1 MRTKLLWIVL
11 AASLLLNLFFAGGVI
26 YSKMTAERLRDEP
39 AARFDFVVDELDLSE
54 AARRRLMA
62 LREAARARWDEMRRE
77 GRHLREALF
86 KEMAK
91 PDFDQARVEELLQR
105 RSVLFVTFLGGIMA
119 ETHDFLAT
127 LEPER
132 KREFMAMMK
141 REHRFLWRLIRE
153 PRSDQAAEP

>member
-1 MRTKLLWIVL
+1 MRLKLLWILL

-39 AARFDFVVDELDLSE
+39 AARFDFVVDDLGLSE
-54 AARRRLMA
+54 AERGRLMA
-62 LREAARARWDEMRRE
+62 LRETARARRDEMRRE

-91 PDFDQARVEELLQR
+91 PDFDQARVEELLQQ
-105 RSVLFVTFLGGIMA
+105 RSVLFVTFLGGVMA

-141 REHRFLWRLIRE
+141 REHRFLWRLMRE
-153 PRSDQAAEP
+153 PKRDQAAEP

>member
-1 MRTKLLWIVL
+1 MRTKLLWILL

-39 AARFDFVVDELDLSE
+39 AARFEFVVDELDLSE
-54 AARRRLMA
+54 AERGRLIA
-62 LREAARARWDEMRRE
+62 LRETALARRDEMRRE

-141 REHRFLWRLIRE
+141 REHRFLWRLIRD
-153 PRSDQAAEP
+153 PKDDRPAQP

>member
-1 MRTKLLWIVL
+1 MRLKLLWILL

-39 AARFDFVVDELDLSE
+39 GARFDFVVDDLDLSE
-54 AARRRLMA
+54 AARARLVA
-62 LREAARARWDEMRRE
+62 LRETARARRDEMRRE

-91 PDFDQARVEELLQR
+91 PDFDQARIEALLQQ
-105 RSVLFVTFLGGIMA
+105 RSVLFVTFLSGIMA
-119 ETHDFLAT
+119 ETHDFLAN

-141 REHRFLWRLIRE
+141 REHRFLWRLMRE
-153 PRSDQAAEP
+153 PRRDRQAEP

>member
-1 MRTKLLWIVL
+1 MRTKLLWILL

-39 AARFDFVVDELDLSE
+39 AARFEFVVDELDLSE
-54 AARRRLMA
+54 AERGRLIA
-62 LREAARARWDEMRRE
+62 LRETALARRDEMRRE

-141 REHRFLWRLIRE
+141 REHRFLWRLIRD
-153 PRSDQAAEP
+153 PKVDRKAQP

>member
-1 MRTKLLWIVL
+1 MRIKLLWILL
-11 AASLLLNLFFAGGVI
+11 AASLLLNVFFAAGVI

-39 AARFDFVVDELDLSE
+39 AARFDFVVDELGLGE
-54 AARRRLMA
+54 AERGRLIA
-62 LREAARARWDEMRRE
+62 LRETAFARRDEMRRE
-77 GRHLREALF
+77 GRHLREELF

-91 PDFDQARVEELLQR
+91 PDFDQARIEALLHQ
-105 RSVLFVTFLGGIMA
+105 RSVLFVTFLGGVMA

-141 REHRFLWRLIRE
+141 REHRFLWRLIRD
-153 PRSDQAAEP
+153 PKNDRPARP

>member
-1 MRTKLLWIVL
+1 MRLKFLWILL

-39 AARFDFVVDELDLSE
+39 GARFDFVVDDLGLSE
-54 AARRRLMA
+54 AERGRLMA
-62 LREAARARWDEMRRE
+62 LRETARARRDEMRRE
-77 GRHLREALF
+77 GRHLREALLE
-86 KEMAK
+86 EMAK
-91 PDFDQARVEELLQR
+91 PDFDQARIEELLQQ
-105 RSVLFVTFLGGIMA
+105 RSVLFVTFLGGVMA

-141 REHRFLWRLIRE
+141 REHRFLWRLMRD
-153 PRSDQAAEP
+153 PKDHRQAQP

>member
-54 AARRRLMA
+54 AARGRLMA

-91 PDFDQARVEELLQR
+91 PDFDQARVEQLLQR

-141 REHRFLWRLIRE
+141 REHRFLWRLIRD
-153 PRSDQAAEP
+153 PKDDGPAAP